1 MDFLKIKK
9 DIKGMVAL
17 LTGIYVLVSLISFSE
32 KDPSIFTF
40 SYKKIENYGGPVG
53 SYISDILFTLFGFS
67 SVFIPVFMI
76 LFGLR
81 RLLNMEGHR
90 IRIPG
95 SILLIIS
102 SSIFL
107 SLLELTI
114 DPDIQRSR
122 LGGMMGY
129 IISTTMYDLF
139 SIFGSY
145 LFTFLLIITS
155 AIMLSP
161 VSISSLGIRRGK
173 EAGGASYEEDIK
185 EEIMEEDNEG
195 ILRIV
200 TSSRKEQV
208 KLDVSKKRVGEYEF
222 PPLSMLKIHNTESI
236 LPSKEEILTLSQ
248 NIERKLKDFD
258 VDGKVTHVHPG
269 PVVTMYEF
277 EPAPGVKINKV
288 VSLSDDLS
296 LSLKAQSIRIYPVPG
311 KSSIGIEVPNS
322 RREVVSLYDIIA
334 TEIFQKS
341 PSRLTLGLGKDI
353 IGNPVVIDLS
363 KMPHL
368 LVAGAT
374 GSGKSVSL
382 NSMIISILYKS
393 TPSEVKLLMID
404 PKFLELSPYEGI
416 GHLISPVVTNPKD
429 ARDALRKMVF
439 EMERRYRL
447 LAEKGAKNI
456 ESYNRICSEEE
467 RLPYI
472 VIIIDELADLMLT
485 GASEVEDSIGRLAQ
499 MARAS
504 GIHLICATQRPSVD
518 VITGVIKANFPARIA
533 FQVTSRIDSRTILD
547 TQGAEQL
554 LGMGDMLL
562 MIPGMRLK
570 RVHGAYVTEEEIK
583 TITDFIKARTT
594 PDYSI
599 IESIEIKNDESSD
612 ENEEIEDELYNKVIE
627 LGESLGEIS
636 ISLIQRR
643 FKIGFNRAARL
654 MEMLEN
660 DGYVGPQKAAGKPR
674 EFIGRRR

>member
-1 MDFLKIKK
+1 
-9 DIKGMVAL
+9 MVAL
-17 LTGIYVLVSLISFSE
+17 LTGIYILVSLLSFSE
-32 KDPSIFTF
+32 MDPSIFTF
-40 SYKKIENYGGPVG
+40 SYKKTENYGGPVG
-53 SYISDILFTLFGFS
+53 SYISDILFTLLGFS
-67 SVFIPVFMI
+67 SIFIPVFMI

-81 RLLNMEGHR
+81 RLLNMEGYR

-107 SLLELTI
+107 GLLELTI
-114 DPDIQRSR
+114 DPDIERSR

-139 SIFGSY
+139 SAFGSY

-161 VSISSLGIRRGK
+161 VSISSLGIKGGK
-173 EAGGASYEEDIK
+173 KTGGASYEEDIK
-185 EEIMEEDNEG
+185 EETLMKEDNEG
-195 ILRIV
+195 ILKIV
-200 TSSRKEQV
+200 TNSRKEQV
-208 KLDVSKKRVGEYEF
+208 KLDISKKRVGEYEF

-236 LPSKEEILTLSQ
+236 LLSKEEILTLSQ

-288 VSLSDDLS
+288 VSLADDLS
-296 LSLKAQSIRIYPVPG
+296 LSLKAQSIRIYPVSG
-311 KSSIGIEVPNS
+311 KSSIGIEVPNPK
-322 RREVVSLYDIIA
+322 REVVSLYDIIA
-334 TEIFQKS
+334 TEVFQKS
-341 PSRLTLGLGKDI
+341 QSRLTLGLGKDI

-368 LVAGAT
+368 LVAGST

-382 NSMIISILYKS
+382 NSMIISILYKA

-456 ESYNRICSEEE
+456 ESYNKVSLEEE

-533 FQVTSRIDSRTILD
+533 FHVTSRIDSRTILD

-554 LGMGDMLL
+554 LGKGDMLL

-570 RVHGAYVTEEEIK
+570 RIHGAYVSEEEIK
-583 TITDFIKARTT
+583 SITDFIKARTT
-594 PDYSI
+594 LDYSI
-599 IESIEIKNDESSD
+599 IESIEIKSDESSD
-612 ENEEIEDELYNKVIE
+612 EDEKIEDELYNKVIE

-674 EFIGRRR
+674 EFIWRRR